1 MEAEGAPANPATQER
16 EQPTTPEKIFALSMD
31 PLNSEESAEKTEQP
45 LQQQWSSGYNTGR
58 WSEAEHGRF
67 LDALD
72 LYGKDWK
79 KV

>member
-1 MEAEGAPANPATQER
+1 
-16 EQPTTPEKIFALSMD
+16 MD